1 MGRKMGI
8 NLTALRPSSLSELRI
23 SRKRVATKS
32 CARQTYT
39 DCNNPLAPNAGSGA
53 STVRPAK
60 TSSQIGAFFGDAK
73 TRKCLP
79 FSKAGKLQTSQ
90 DCRITNMFKF
100 GARSLE
106 LAAILKMF

>member
-8 NLTALRPSSLSELRI
+8 NLTAVRPSSLSELRI
-23 SRKRVATKS
+23 SRKCAATTS
-32 CARQTYT
+32 CARHTHT
-39 DCNNPLAPNAGSGA
+39 DCNNHLEPNAGSGA
-53 STVRPAK
+53 SAVCPAK
-60 TSSQIGAFFGDAK
+60 TSSQISAFFEYAR

-79 FSKAGKLQTSQ
+79 FSKAGKLRTSQ
-90 DCRITNMFKF
+90 DRTITNMFKF